1 MSESVRRAAANES
14 VFREVNEQIET
25 LERGRASVSDNHM
38 HIVCECADSSCAE
51 MLVVPVPEYE
61 DVRADPTLFFVKQG
75 HERLELED
83 VAGDRSNYRVVRKH
97 PGEGERIASR
107 LDPRAS

>member
-1 MSESVRRAAANES
+1 MSESVRRAAANEA

-51 MLVVPVPEYE
+51 MLVVPVAEYE
-61 DVRADPTLFFVKQG
+61 DVRADPTLFFVRPG
-75 HERLELED
+75 HERLDFEAVVDD
-83 VAGDRSNYRVVRKH
+83 VSNYRVVRKH
-97 PGEGERIASR
+97 AGEGERIAKR